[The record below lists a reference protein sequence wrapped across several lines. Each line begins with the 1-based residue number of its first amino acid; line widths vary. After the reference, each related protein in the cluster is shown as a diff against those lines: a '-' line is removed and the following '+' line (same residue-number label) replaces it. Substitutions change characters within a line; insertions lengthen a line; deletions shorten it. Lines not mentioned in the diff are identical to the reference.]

1 MLVWI
6 TKLDPKK
13 FSNVELLIRI
23 GILLSIKRSWNN
35 VPFKCLNTIFK
46 AMKCVWVSLYINW
59 DNLLTIKLM
68 SGLVCAKYYKE
79 PNIFRNSSTS
89 TGVIPS
95 KSLKR
100 AKVNRGVADSFA
112 PNMFV
117 RERMSLMYLC
127 CVRKSFLPGIIST
140 PRK

>member
-6 TKLDPKK
+6 TKLDPMK

-89 TGVIPS
+89 TGVVPS
-95 KSLKR
+95 KSR
-100 AKVNRGVADSFA
+100 RRG
-112 PNMFV
+112 
-117 RERMSLMYLC
+117 REELLIPFPLTCLC
-127 CVRKSFLPGIIST
+127 KKECHWYTYAVKERVICCEK
-140 PRK
+140 